1 MECQPFVHY
10 RIFDVVSSSISTSQ
24 LVETHNTQPSEI
36 DPDLFS
42 SNQPWFNRAGLL
54 FGHEHVSRQSV
65 GIVSGSTLQP
75 PVK

>member
-10 RIFDVVSSSISTSQ
+10 RTFGIVSSSISTSQ
-24 LVETHNTQPSEI
+24 LVETLNTQPSEI

-42 SNQPWFNRAGLL
+42 SNQPWFNRAVIM
-54 FGHEHVSRQSV
+54 FGHEHVSRQSS